1 MAGIERIEITG
12 TSNYLKERKQIADDA
27 IPDLNNIYRNVFE
40 LDDNDIVT
48 ECTKDE
54 VKSRYDYIEGI
65 DVILTLKDKSR
76 ITLQEKVLT
85 TKYSTVTF
93 EERKADGKLG
103 GWYYTTAQ
111 LYMCAYRIDN
121 KIARYCI
128 IDLVRLKLASNSIG
142 LKWHYQDN
150 IYRPETFR
158 FINFKDIPD
167 DCIIN
172 MKI

>member
-1 MAGIERIEITG
+1 MAGIERIEIIG

-48 ECTKDE
+48 KCTKDQ

-85 TKYSTVTF
+85 TDYSTVTF
-93 EERKADGKLG
+93 EQKKADGKLG